1 MVGDGVQ
8 VGTDTLCIIVMIVS
22 DTEFQVALG
31 ANSLYVFASFSVSP
45 GKPPVHKRSWPVY

>member
-1 MVGDGVQ
+1 MGDGVQ

-31 ANSLYVFASFSVSP
+31 AN
-45 GKPPVHKRSWPVY
+45 